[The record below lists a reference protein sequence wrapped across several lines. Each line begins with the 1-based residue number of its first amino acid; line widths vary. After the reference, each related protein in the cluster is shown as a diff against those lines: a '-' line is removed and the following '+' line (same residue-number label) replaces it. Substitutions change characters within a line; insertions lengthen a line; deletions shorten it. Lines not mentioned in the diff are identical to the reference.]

1 MSTSFLSR
9 RTVLQA
15 AGAGAASLALPA
27 IGQSAWPSKAIRFVV
42 PFAPGGTSEIVARS
56 VAAELTKQLGQSVFV
71 ENKPGGAGVTA
82 MQDVAK
88 ATPEQRKAVLA
99 EVESLLGKGKA
110 GMQRHHQQ
118 RKAALDVF
126 ASDKP
131 DTKAIAALV
140 NTFLDG
146 HDERSKGIAA
156 ALTRMHAIFRPEQ
169 RKAIAS
175 YVAEVMPSPKGKWK
189 QRMGQFWAERMTD
202 RAFDHLQCTPEQRK
216 SLVAIRERVTTQF
229 ETMHSER
236 HKHLDGALTL
246 WQAERLDAVAVQG
259 HLDAGRKR
267 AQQMADF
274 AVAQA
279 LEVHKVLSPQQRA
292 KLVEFAQKWRGR
304 GHSGGPAGFGG
315 AGGPADGQD

>member
-1 MSTSFLSR
+1 MFRFR
-9 RTVLQA
+9 RFFGGGRC
-15 AGAGAASLALPA
+15 AGSGSSCGRRSVIASMLAVAVAGLVGKEASANPKGRHERGPHGEA
-27 IGQSAWPSKAIRFVV
+27 GEH
-42 PFAPGGTSEIVARS
+42 PGGKWMQAKIEAHVAD
-56 VAAELTKQLGQSVFV
+56 AL
-71 ENKPGGAGVTA
+71 
-82 MQDVAK
+82 DVAK

-259 HLDAGRKR
+259 HLDTGRKR